1 MIIGNGLLA
10 KAFSAEFAPDTGAI
24 VFASGVSNS
33 RETRPEAFERERTL
47 LEQALGQEK
56 RLMYFSTCSIQDPDL
71 AGSAYVRHKLAM
83 EELIRQ
89 RAPKYAIFRLPQVV
103 GHTPNPHT
111 LTNYLHHIIE
121 SGDVFHVWT
130 RARRNLIDVDDVV
143 GIAHQLLVRGD
154 AENRILNIACPFS
167 IPVIE
172 LVKVFENVMGR
183 KANYDLVEAGGS
195 YAIDVTEAMQAA
207 KEAGIVIDAG
217 YIDKLIRKYY
227 EPAR

>member
-1 MIIGNGLLA
+1 
-10 KAFSAEFAPDTGAI
+10 
-24 VFASGVSNS
+24 
-33 RETRPEAFERERTL
+33 
-47 LEQALGQEK
+47 
-56 RLMYFSTCSIQDPDL
+56 
-71 AGSAYVRHKLAM
+71 
-83 EELIRQ
+83 
-89 RAPKYAIFRLPQVV
+89 
-103 GHTPNPHT
+103 
-111 LTNYLHHIIE
+111 
-121 SGDVFHVWT
+121 VWT

-207 KEAGIVIDAG
+207 KEAGIVIDAS